1 MAQPQVEESA
11 AAEVDGQSI
20 GVVTAF
26 MVDLFGTFLV
36 QSAFLLMK
44 VSHQNSDKTQQSALC
59 SCTYFAG
66 MVCLLIGNLIHVV
79 VLPFC
84 PIVLLSINS
93 STAIVMTAM
102 LALIFLKEKL
112 VMPYDL
118 LAFLFISIGCTG
130 IVLMSRTKEDA
141 MTTAQV

>member
-1 MAQPQVEESA
+1 
-11 AAEVDGQSI
+11 
-20 GVVTAF
+20 
-26 MVDLFGTFLV
+26 
-36 QSAFLLMK
+36 
-44 VSHQNSDKTQQSALC
+44 
-59 SCTYFAG
+59 
-66 MVCLLIGNLIHVV
+66 MVCLIFGNLIHVV

-102 LALIFLKEKL
+102 LALIFLNEKL

-130 IVLMSRTKEDA
+130 IVLMSRSKENE
-141 MTTAQV
+141 MTTA